1 MAAERLAYCTPQI
14 RTDAV
19 GTTGSN
25 RMAGGAFLKYGF
37 TFGDIGSRKQI
48 SNRHSSSRATTV
60 TGLNTLDRIARL
72 MRSCAVKIHSRSDA
86 QSQRGDATCQ
96 NPACDCVTA
105 IIHRL
110 SALLC
115 GLMHAAIEAAR
126 FPAPLIAQR
135 EPCKSGN
142 PVLPDMIP
150 SRNATPLWIA
160 IPPLPSPRSKR

>member
-1 MAAERLAYCTPQI
+1 MATQWLANGCPQI
-14 RTDAV
+14 RSNTI
-19 GTTGSN
+19 GTTLRD
-25 RMAGGAFLKYGF
+25 RMACGALFENGF
-37 TFGDIGSRKQI
+37 AFGHIGSSHHITQG
-48 SNRHSSSRATTV
+48 HSSFSTTAFS
-60 TGLNTLDRIARL
+60 LNTFDRIARL
-72 MRSCAVKIHSRSDA
+72 MRGGAVKIHSRSDA

-150 SRNATPLWIA
+150 SRNATPLWTA

>member
-1 MAAERLAYCTPQI
+1 MATKWFANSRPQI
-14 RTDAV
+14 R
-19 GTTGSN
+19 SN
-25 RMAGGAFLKYGF
+25 TVCAALRDRMASSAFFENGF
-37 TFGDIGSRKQI
+37 AFGHIGSCHHIANGNI
-48 SNRHSSSRATTV
+48 SFAAVV
-60 TGLNTLDRIARL
+60 TGLNALNRIARL
-72 MRSCAVKIHSRSDA
+72 MRRGAVKIHARSDA
-86 QSQRGDATCQ
+86 QSQRGDTTCQ

-160 IPPLPSPRSKR
+160 IPHLPSPRSKR